1 MNEITPELQTLM
13 SPLIGLPLVALKIG
27 EHNSLS
33 LMFSNDKLYYEKDQ
47 ATYRL
52 GTWHE
57 DWKVFDQDGKVLL
70 ARADALAVP
79 DINFGTYEDIEMSE
93 GKVRLRLS
101 RGHYVEFADR
111 NMDDDIF
118 YALLPNHIFVGYA
131 TKTGWRHGPSDR
143 PWTGGESI

>member
-1 MNEITPELQTLM
+1 MNEITPELRTLL

-33 LMFSNDKLYYEKDQ
+33 LMFSSDKLHNEKAQ

-57 DWKVFDQDGKVLL
+57 GWKIFDQYGNLL
-70 ARADALAVP
+70 LSRTDTSAVP
-79 DINFGTYEDIEMSE
+79 DIDFGAYEDIEMSK

-101 RGHYVEFADR
+101 HGHYVEFADR

-118 YALLPNHIFVGYA
+118 YAFLSEHVFVGYA
-131 TKTGWRHGPSDR
+131 TKTGWRHGRSDR
-143 PWTGGESI
+143 PWTGGEPI